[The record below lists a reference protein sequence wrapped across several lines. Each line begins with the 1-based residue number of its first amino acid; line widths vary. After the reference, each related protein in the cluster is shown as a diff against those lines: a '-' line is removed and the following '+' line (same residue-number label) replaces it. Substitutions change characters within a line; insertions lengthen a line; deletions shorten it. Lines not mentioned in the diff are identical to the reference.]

1 MDSMR
6 RVLPI
11 LLAAAVLLAAAA
23 VAGVGRPE
31 AARGDDSVTRDTATT
46 IGLGTVT
53 TVPDVAKVS
62 AGVHTEAATAAE
74 ALAQNSER
82 MERVIAALRRAGGEK
97 LQTQQVYL
105 YPRSGERGETTGFVA
120 QNTVSVKTKIAA
132 AGELVDAAV
141 DAGANTVE
149 GPVLERSDREQLYRE
164 ALAKALRDARLKA
177 ESLADA
183 GNFGVGKVVAVV
195 EEGATPPEVY
205 AADLSGATK
214 EASSAPIVPGTQDVE
229 ARVTVSFE
237 IA

>member
-62 AGVHTEAATAAE
+62 AGVDTEAATAAE

-132 AGELVDAAV
+132 AGELVDA
-141 DAGANTVE
+141 GANTVE
-149 GPVLERSDREQLYRE
+149 GPVLERSDREQLYRD
-164 ALAKALRDARLKA
+164 ALAQALRDARLKA